1 MNPMRRLL
9 PLMLGLLL
17 AACARETAPPPAQ
30 PAAPTLPTVGEILA
44 DPTPGPITTVGYV
57 FTTSEGAALIDGLR
71 LTGAGAPAAID
82 EEAIW
87 LGPAPTLGAGGAL
100 TTAGEVGYA
109 IVEAT
114 GRLEGPGRYGPGG
127 RYSYSLADPV
137 LTARSARD
145 LRIAL
150 LLTNSSLYE
159 GQPVRLSGQL
169 LVSPDTALLVESMG
183 AGGVP
188 DANALQVKL
197 ATPPRDPALAAAL
210 KGDGRVSYG
219 PVEIVGL
226 WRGGRLYPLAVSPL

>member
-1 MNPMRRLL
+1 MLL
-9 PLMLGLLL
+9 TACGRE
-17 AACARETAPPPAQ
+17 AAAPPAP

-44 DPTPGPITTVGYV
+44 RPTPGAITTVGYL
-57 FTTSEGAALIDGLR
+57 FTTSEGAALVDGLR
-71 LTGAGAPAAID
+71 LSGAGAPAAID
-82 EEAIW
+82 ASAIW
-87 LGPAPTLGAGGAL
+87 LGPAPTLSAGGL
-100 TTAGEVGYA
+100 TTAGAVGYA

-114 GRLEGPGRYGPGG
+114 GRLEGPGQYGPGG

-137 LTARSARD
+137 LSARSARD

-150 LLTNSSLYE
+150 LLANSSLYE

-169 LVSPDTALLVESMG
+169 LLSPDTALLVESMG

-197 ATPPRDPALAAAL
+197 AIPPRDPSLAAAL
-210 KGDGRVSYG
+210 KGNGRVSYG
-219 PVEIVGL
+219 PVEIIGL